1 MSTNKRIRKPS
12 SKTMTSLLDEATPRR
27 PKTLR
32 EQSIE
37 LESKVRRLE
46 VEIAATTRMA
56 HESRIRNRD
65 TLPPPDAIRGGAGR
79 SQARLSFAQSRTK
92 RRALAFQFTEFT
104 ITLLLFVGACAWLY
118 QWWLSR
124 HGGF

>member
-1 MSTNKRIRKPS
+1 MPTNKRIRKPS
-12 SKTMTSLLDEATPRR
+12 SKTVTSLLDESAPRR

-32 EQSIE
+32 EQSLE
-37 LESKVRRLE
+37 LENKVRRLE

-65 TLPPPDAIRGGAGR
+65 VLPPPETIRGGTGHAK
-79 SQARLSFAQSRTK
+79 ARLSFAQSRTK

>member
-1 MSTNKRIRKPS
+1 MSINKRVRKSS
-12 SKTMTSLLDEATPRR
+12 SKTVTSLLDEPVSRR

-32 EQSIE
+32 EQSLE

-65 TLPPPDAIRGGAGR
+65 ILPPPDAIRGGAGQSR
-79 SQARLSFAQSRTK
+79 TRLSFAQSRTR
-92 RRALAFQFTEFT
+92 RRALALQFTEFT